1 VIEWRRSRSAESLLW
16 ALAGAAAGYFVI
28 AAPLLL
34 DPITH
39 AMNISNVTTIR
50 TEASVHAPNMWALAF
65 GYERA
70 DTGFGGI
77 GLALMAAGLGLSLLP
92 LRHGRHDLRTMLVVG
107 TFVVFAFYFLP
118 TRVHERYLFPAM
130 AVLAPLAAVSRPVLL
145 GYLALAAGF
154 TLSLLYALADT
165 TPFEMPAD
173 WEQVLL
179 SPWMVPVLSLLML
192 AAAVTLVVQLATGA
206 GAPLRETEPRA
217 SS

>member
-1 VIEWRRSRSAESLLW
+1 
-16 ALAGAAAGYFVI
+16 
-28 AAPLLL
+28 
-34 DPITH
+34 
-39 AMNISNVTTIR
+39 
-50 TEASVHAPNMWALAF
+50 
-65 GYERA
+65 
-70 DTGFGGI
+70 
-77 GLALMAAGLGLSLLP
+77 
-92 LRHGRHDLRTMLVVG
+92 MLVVG

-179 SPWMVPVLSLLML
+179 SPWMVPVLSLLIL
-192 AAAVTLVVQLATGA
+192 SAAVTLAVQLATGA
-206 GAPLRETEPRA
+206 GARLRETEPRA